1 MKLNFSNPLYVSSY
15 GLKDK
20 MQIRFLGNR
29 IFVAKTDKLML
40 KANYTLHRVDVPA
53 QAASEE
59 DFMTV

>member
-1 MKLNFSNPLYVSSY
+1 M
-15 GLKDK
+15 
-20 MQIRFLGNR
+20 MRIRFLGHV

-40 KANYTLHRVDVPA
+40 EANYTLYRIDVPA

>member
-1 MKLNFSNPLYVSSY
+1 
-15 GLKDK
+15 